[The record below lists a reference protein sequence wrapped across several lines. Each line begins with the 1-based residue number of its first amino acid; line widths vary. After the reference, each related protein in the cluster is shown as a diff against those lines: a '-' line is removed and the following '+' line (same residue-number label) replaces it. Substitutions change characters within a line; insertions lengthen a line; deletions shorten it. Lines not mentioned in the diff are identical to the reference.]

1 MSQDYAASPHD
12 HLASLRNAL
21 ATQHIDC
28 FVVPRVDRYQ
38 GEYVTPADDRLA
50 WLTGFNGSAGLAL
63 ILKDKA
69 ALFVD
74 GRYTVQAKQQVPMDL
89 YEVFQTPQGNPA
101 AYLQDHLKFHPKKDS
116 FVIAYDPWLFTLNDR
131 DRWQKI
137 CDSSPCQLKPL
148 EGNPLDGLWTD
159 RPARP
164 MYPVFVH
171 EVSYAGKS
179 ARDKIAKIHG
189 EMDRANADA
198 LLVTSPISLCWLLN
212 IRGIDFPCTPLVDA
226 LAIVHRHN
234 PLELFVNPDKVPQ
247 EVMDHFNGIAVVR
260 SETDLPTSLKELSSK
275 TVWVNPAQA
284 PVWMVDRLKDSTLFR
299 APDPCLLA
307 KAIKNETELK
317 GFHAAH
323 LRDGV
328 ALTKFLAWLDQYY
341 QHSQDEELGALDE
354 ISVAE
359 KLEGFRREGDLYQGP
374 SFATI
379 SGFGSNGAIVHYHA
393 TQESCKKI
401 DRSSLL
407 LVDSGGQ
414 YLDGTTDVT
423 RTICVGEP
431 SQDQKRHYTLV
442 LKGHINLAK
451 ARFPE
456 GTSGSQLD
464 AIARFPLWQEGL
476 DYDHGTGHGV
486 GHFLSVHE
494 GPQSISKSPNAVP
507 LQSGMVVSN
516 EPGYYKEGHYGI
528 RIENLVEVVK
538 VKGDFE
544 RKLLAFETLTLAP
557 LDRKLIDEDMLVK
570 EEWTWLNTYH
580 QQVRESLLPYLDP
593 DTAAWL
599 IDATQEI

>member
-1 MSQDYAASPHD
+1 MSHD
-12 HLASLRNAL
+12 PMTLPIKRLAELRVTLNEEK
-21 ATQHIDC
+21 IDC
-28 FVVPRVDRYQ
+28 FIVPRVDRYQ
-38 GEYVTPADDRLA
+38 GEYVTSADDRLA
-50 WLTGFNGSAGLAL
+50 WLTGFTGSAGLGL

-74 GRYTVQAKQQVPMDL
+74 GRYTVQVKQQVPQDQ

-101 AYLQDHLKFHPKKDS
+101 IYLQDHLSTIPKENS

-137 CDSSPCQLKPL
+137 CESVPNCVLKAL
-148 EGNPLDGLWTD
+148 EGNPIDTLWTD

-164 MYPVFVH
+164 LDPVFIHSVT
-171 EVSYAGKS
+171 YAGMS
-179 ARDKIAKIHG
+179 AEDKIAKIRG
-189 EMDRANADA
+189 EMDKANTDA
-198 LLVTSPISLCWLLN
+198 LVITSPISLCWLLN
-212 IRGIDFPCTPLVDA
+212 IRGMDFPCTPLVDA
-226 LAIVHRHN
+226 LAILHRTK
-234 PLELFVNPDKVPQ
+234 PLELFVNPHKIPQ
-247 EVMDHFNGIAVVR
+247 EVREHLKTISIIK
-260 SETDLPTSLKELSSK
+260 SEAELAASLQDLTTK
-275 TVWVNPAQA
+275 TVWVDPAQT
-284 PVWMVDRLKDSTLFR
+284 PVWMVDHLQQCQLYR
-299 APDPCLLA
+299 ASDPCLLA

-317 GFHAAH
+317 GFRASH

-328 ALTKFLAWLDQYY
+328 ALTKFLAWIGQYPL
-341 QHSQDEELGALDE
+341 EEEDDLTE

-359 KLEGFRREGDLYQGP
+359 KLAEFRLEGDLYQGP

-379 SGFGSNGAIVHYHA
+379 SGFASNGAIVHYHA
-393 TQESCKKI
+393 TPESCKKI

-423 RTICVGEP
+423 RTICLGEP
-431 SQDQKRHYTLV
+431 TQDQKRHYTLV

-494 GPQSISKSPNAVP
+494 GPQSISKYPNPVALCP
-507 LQSGMVVSN
+507 GMVVSN

-528 RIENLVEVVK
+528 RIESLVTVK
-538 VKGDFE
+538 ALEGEFE
-544 RKLLAFETLTLAP
+544 RKLLEFETLTLAP
-557 LDRKLIDEDMLVK
+557 LDRKLIDEDMLVT
-570 EEWTWLNTYH
+570 EEWAWLNAYH
-580 QQVRESLLPYLDP
+580 QKVRESLLPHLDP

-599 IDATQEI
+599 IDATQEV